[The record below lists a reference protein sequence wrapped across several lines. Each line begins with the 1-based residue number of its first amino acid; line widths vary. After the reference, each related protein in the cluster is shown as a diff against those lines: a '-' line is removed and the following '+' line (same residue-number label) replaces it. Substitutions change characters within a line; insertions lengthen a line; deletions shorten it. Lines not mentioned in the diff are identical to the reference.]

1 MTGGYNNMTI
11 TLTPDIEQA
20 IAEKANQQGIAAE
33 TIVLEALRVQF
44 VLPKNSSNV
53 PIAAQDEWE
62 KRILGLGMDCK
73 VSLPHEAV
81 SSEGLY
87 E

>member
-1 MTGGYNNMTI
+1 MTI

-20 IAEKANQQGIAAE
+20 VTEQADRRGTTPESL
-33 TIVLEALRVQF
+33 VVEALREKF
-44 VLPKNSSNV
+44 VPSGSALPGPPQS
-53 PIAAQDEWE
+53 PDDWE
-62 KRILGLGMDCK
+62 RMLLSVGTSCG

-87 E
+87 D

>member
-1 MTGGYNNMTI
+1 MTI

-20 IAEKANQQGIAAE
+20 VAEEAQRRGTTPESLVVE
-33 TIVLEALRVQF
+33 TLREKF
-44 VLPKNSSNV
+44 VPSRPASPV
-53 PIAAQDEWE
+53 PPQRPDDWE
-62 KRILGLGMDCK
+62 RMLLSVGTSCG

-87 E
+87 D